1 MPVRVLIEAFKLYKS
16 VMCILGRN
24 LLLEQ
29 VAVFDLTGGP
39 TDDNKNDIEIYR
51 YAIVGFEVLSFVVM
65 CLTLKFVKKTIEV
78 FGINEFDLV

>member
-1 MPVRVLIEAFKLYKS
+1 MPVRVLIEAFKLYKT

-39 TDDNKNDIEIYR
+39 TDDNKNDI
-51 YAIVGFEVLSFVVM
+51 
-65 CLTLKFVKKTIEV
+65 
-78 FGINEFDLV
+78 